1 MTEKPKKADRQ
12 AAKPKGEDEKVN
24 GLLDQ
29 ALEQTFPASDPF
41 SVGDETGTE
50 PPTRPVS
57 RRPPAIDERRVKGLA
72 KRVPK
77 QS

>member
-12 AAKPKGEDEKVN
+12 AAGAKAEEEKVN
-24 GLLDQ
+24 GMLDD
-29 ALEQTFPASDPF
+29 ALDKTFPASDPF
-41 SVGDETGTE
+41 SVGEATGTE
-50 PPTRPVS
+50 PPTRPVN